1 MHIERIYIQDN
12 FVPDIVSDQFRRK
25 VIGVSICLKEG
36 EGTRDAEEFA
46 EEYIAEYI
54 KKNTVNPFVSGVS
67 IVADNAVVP
76 IVDIKADEPP
86 PTKLTKEEQQKKY
99 LTDCTTIDELK
110 SFKLLVKNNPHLQET
125 FDNHLNKLTN
135 GL

>member
-36 EGTRDAEEFA
+36 EGTLEAEAFA
-46 EEYIAEYI
+46 EAYIAEYI
-54 KKNTVNPFVSGVS
+54 QKNTANPHISGIS
-67 IVADNAVVP
+67 EIADNEPVP
-76 IVDIKADEPP
+76 IVQVEKSP

-99 LTDCTTIDELK
+99 LTDCTTIEELNT
-110 SFKLLVKNNPHLQET
+110 FKLLVKNNPHLEQT
-125 FDNHLNKLTN
+125 FHEHLVFLTN
-135 GL
+135 K

>member
-1 MHIERIYIQDN
+1 MHISK
-12 FVPDIVSDQFRRK
+12 VSYQKTFNLGNYCSEK
-25 VIGVSICLKEG
+25 IGVELDINPTEDAKEALNTAKALVHEFYM
-36 EGTRDAEEFA
+36 EGVPT
-46 EEYIAEYI
+46 I
-54 KKNTVNPFVSGVS
+54 PFPETHS

-86 PTKLTKEEQQKKY
+86 PTKLTKEEQQRKY
-99 LTDCTTIDELK
+99 LTDCTTIEELNT
-110 SFKLLVKNNPHLQET
+110 FKLLVKNNPHLQEC

>member
-76 IVDIKADEPP
+76 IVHVE
-86 PTKLTKEEQQKKY
+86 KEEPKSITEY
-99 LTDCTTIDELK
+99 IESCTELK
-110 SFKLLVKNNPHLQET
+110 VLESYRLIAQTRLEYKEAYDKKLKELQ
-125 FDNHLNKLTN
+125 
-135 GL
+135 

>member
-1 MHIERIYIQDN
+1 MHIERMYIQDN

-67 IVADNAVVP
+67 VVADNAVVP
-76 IVDIKADEPP
+76 IVEV
-86 PTKLTKEEQQKKY
+86 KKVPNE
-99 LTDCTTIDELK
+99 LQDAIDGINNSPDLLDLKTWWLK
-110 SFKLLVKNNPHLQET
+110 SKAVSYTHLT
-125 FDNHLNKLTN
+125 LPTN
-135 GL
+135 REV

>member
-1 MHIERIYIQDN
+1 MHIDRIYIQDN

-54 KKNTVNPFVSGVS
+54 KKNTVNPFVSGISV
-67 IVADNAVVP
+67 VADNQVVP

-99 LTDCTTIDELK
+99 LTDCATIEELNT
-110 SFKLLVKNNPHLQET
+110 FKLLVKNNQHLQET
-125 FDNHLNKLTN
+125 FDNHFKL
-135 GL
+135 LQP

>member
-1 MHIERIYIQDN
+1 MSYHKVIYEKLFPYAPYLNERIGIEILVETGQSPED
-12 FVPDIVSDQFRRK
+12 
-25 VIGVSICLKEG
+25 CLKEAK
-36 EGTRDAEEFA
+36 EIVDKFYAS
-46 EEYIAEYI
+46 
-54 KKNTVNPFVSGVS
+54 NLPQSPFPETHS

-86 PTKLTKEEQQKKY
+86 PTKLTKEEQQRKY
-99 LTDCTTIDELK
+99 LTDCTTIEELNT
-110 SFKLLVKNNPHLQET
+110 FKLLVKNNPHLQEC